1 MVGRFL
7 TTRFICC
14 NFAIVFLLQPLC
26 RPMIPGI
33 LIVIGR
39 LLEEQEDQGCEA
51 MELLDELVECEV
63 SIVVPHI
70 KPCVEFCCQ
79 VSHVMSRS

>member
-1 MVGRFL
+1 M
-7 TTRFICC
+7 I
-14 NFAIVFLLQPLC
+14 IVL
-26 RPMIPGI
+26 
-33 LIVIGR
+33 GR

-79 VSHVMSRS
+79 VGFNFDLQAIF